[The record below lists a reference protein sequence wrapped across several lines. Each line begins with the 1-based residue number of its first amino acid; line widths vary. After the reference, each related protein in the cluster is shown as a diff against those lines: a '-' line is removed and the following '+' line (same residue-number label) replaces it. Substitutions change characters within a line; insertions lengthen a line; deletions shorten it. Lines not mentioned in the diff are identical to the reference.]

1 MVIEKYKNNNKF
13 NEKNFLF
20 SLQFLI
26 ATILD
31 ESQSMN
37 ETLLLILEKP
47 ENNNI
52 PFIDIDI
59 NFFKGASENIK
70 QFETLEENKKIL
82 TI

>member
-1 MVIEKYKNNNKF
+1 M
-13 NEKNFLF
+13 
-20 SLQFLI
+20 
-26 ATILD
+26 D